1 MVVAITGAAVSTVTA
16 HGMHHSHNV
25 RKLLADMSGLD
36 MTASS
41 LMGEITSAT
50 TPEDEE
56 YNCPVCGMSTKD
68 MGYDNLNYIDF
79 ANGQTVYTCGMAA
92 RSHKDYEIDLTDT
105 AYLAANMAEFIVN
118 SSATE
123 EYAECENSCEEC
135 EDGIKDPVTGDD
147 VTTSNY
153 QYVCLTN
160 GQKLYFASTASKD
173 KYLSNVNTKPR
184 YLVDSIICEN
194 KTCSDAENI
203 TVLSA
208 AAEAFTPDLTTVNS
222 SDSSFASDSSDATIV
237 KSSVSLILAIVS
249 GGLAVLAAMA

>member
-1 MVVAITGAAVSTVTA
+1 MHAISLSMIMVVAITGAAVSTVTA

-56 YNCPVCGMSTKD
+56 YNCP
-68 MGYDNLNYIDF
+68 
-79 ANGQTVYTCGMAA
+79 TVYTCGMAA